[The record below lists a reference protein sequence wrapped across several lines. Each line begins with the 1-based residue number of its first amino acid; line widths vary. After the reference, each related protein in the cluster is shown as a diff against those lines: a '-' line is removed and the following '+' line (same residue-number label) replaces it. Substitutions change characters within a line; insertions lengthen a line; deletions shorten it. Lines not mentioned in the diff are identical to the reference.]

1 MFAPKRID
9 NFGRV
14 FQRGRTGS
22 AKHLMSKSP
31 NPIFPMKLSSSFLC
45 FSLLVLPF
53 LPSVGKAQ
61 EVVRYE
67 PVALSFWTSDNLSLS
82 LSRQGDGYLLTL
94 QLRAT
99 DRRFL
104 PESTLW
110 LRTFEDQMIQLSG
123 KLIDNEV
130 QLSVKDEGVAGYPKR
145 RVVATAVYPITRE
158 QLAQLNRGVK
168 QLRLSTIPMTYDVR
182 FDRDRIG
189 KALYNLFLAQEE
201 VM

>member
-1 MFAPKRID
+1 MKI
-9 NFGRV
+9 
-14 FQRGRTGS
+14 S
-22 AKHLMSKSP
+22 AY
-31 NPIFPMKLSSSFLC
+31 FLLY
-45 FSLLVLPF
+45 SLFVLPF
-53 LPSVGKAQ
+53 CPSVAKAQ

-67 PVALSFWTSDNLSLS
+67 PVALSFWTADNLSIS

-110 LRTFEDQMIQLSG
+110 LRTFDDQMIQLSG

-130 QLSVKDEGVAGYPKR
+130 QLSVKDESVSGYPKR
-145 RVVATAVYPITRE
+145 RMVATAVYPITR
-158 QLAQLNRGVK
+158 AQLSRGVK
-168 QLRLSTIPMTYDVR
+168 QLRLSTIPMTYDVL

-189 KALYNLFLAQEE
+189 QTLYRLFLAQEE

>member
-14 FQRGRTGS
+14 FQRWRTAS
-22 AKHLMSKSP
+22 AEILVSKSP

-53 LPSVGKAQ
+53 FPSVGKSQ
-61 EVVRYE
+61 EVVRYD
-67 PVALSFWTSDNLSLS
+67 PVELSFWTADNLSMS
-82 LSRQGDGYLLTL
+82 LSRQGEGYLLTL
-94 QLRAT
+94 QLRANE
-99 DRRFL
+99 RRFL

-110 LRTFEDQMIQLSG
+110 LRTFEDQLIQLPG

-130 QLSVKDEGVAGYPKR
+130 QLTVKDEGVGGYPKR
-145 RVVATAVYPITRE
+145 RVVATAVFPITRE

>member
-1 MFAPKRID
+1 MKI
-9 NFGRV
+9 
-14 FQRGRTGS
+14 S
-22 AKHLMSKSP
+22 AY
-31 NPIFPMKLSSSFLC
+31 FLLY
-45 FSLLVLPF
+45 SLFVLPF
-53 LPSVGKAQ
+53 CPSVAKAQ

-67 PVALSFWTSDNLSLS
+67 PVALSFWTADNLSIS

-110 LRTFEDQMIQLSG
+110 LRTFDDQMIQLSG

-130 QLSVKDEGVAGYPKR
+130 QLSVKDESVSGYPKR
-145 RVVATAVYPITRE
+145 RMVATAVYPITR
-158 QLAQLNRGVK
+158 AQLSQLSRGVK

-182 FDRDRIG
+182 VDRDRIG
-189 KALYNLFLAQEE
+189 QALYNLFLAQEE

>member
-1 MFAPKRID
+1 MKI
-9 NFGRV
+9 
-14 FQRGRTGS
+14 S
-22 AKHLMSKSP
+22 AY
-31 NPIFPMKLSSSFLC
+31 FLLY
-45 FSLLVLPF
+45 SLFVLPF
-53 LPSVGKAQ
+53 CPSVAKAQ

-67 PVALSFWTSDNLSLS
+67 PVALSFWTADNLSMS

-110 LRTFEDQMIQLSG
+110 LRTFDDQMIQLSG

-130 QLSVKDEGVAGYPKR
+130 QLSVKDESVSGYPKR
-145 RVVATAVYPITRE
+145 RMVATAFYPITR
-158 QLAQLNRGVK
+158 AQLSQLSRGVK
-168 QLRLSTIPMTYDVR
+168 QLRLSTIPMTYDVL

-189 KALYNLFLAQEE
+189 QALYNLFLAQEE

>member
-1 MFAPKRID
+1 
-9 NFGRV
+9 
-14 FQRGRTGS
+14 
-22 AKHLMSKSP
+22 
-31 NPIFPMKLSSSFLC
+31 MKLSTCFLLC
-45 FSLLVLPF
+45 SLLVLPF

-67 PVALSFWTSDNLSLS
+67 PVQLSFWTADNLSMS
-82 LSRQGDGYLLTL
+82 LSRQGDGYLLTI

-130 QLSVKDEGVAGYPKR
+130 QLSVKDESVLGYPKR
-145 RVVATAVYPITRE
+145 RMVATAVYPITR
-158 QLAQLNRGVK
+158 AQLSQLSRGVK

-182 FDRDRIG
+182 FERDRIG